1 MEHSQLLPPAGWAPL
16 RCGQALVG
24 ARLPHPRKRATG
36 RKTSSS
42 PARQVRFAG
51 RSGCCRRWRVDQH
64 DGTAAAAQAPSATPS
79 GPSTKAPRAGNATD
93 CHFHIYD
100 NRYPPAPGGLP
111 APDASARPII
121 ARCRPATAPPA
132 VSSSSPRFTASTT
145 AQRSKAWP
153 RLVPNFRAVAV
164 VNTGITDAELQRMH
178 GLGVRG
184 IRFNLAQAGATWLE
198 MLEPLSQRVDALG
211 WHCRINMPGDRI
223 VAASDTFLRIRG
235 KPPVDHL
242 AHCPQPAGVDSDT
255 FKLIRRLLDKGN
267 TWVKLSGAY
276 ADTKV
281 GPPSYS
287 DSSAVA
293 RAFAIA
299 APTRMVWG
307 SDWPHPTE
315 KLDNKPDDARA
326 VRPARGLGAGRGARA
341 SACWWTIPPN
351 STTSRKPDASR
362 RGDRCVSNNNVFTN
376 ADIFT
381 AHVKVLEATTIVNC
395 GAAS

>member
-1 MEHSQLLPPAGWAPL
+1 MTHSLYNRRDVLRSAAVAVAGASVGTIAAP
-16 RCGQALVG
+16 
-24 ARLPHPRKRATG
+24 
-36 RKTSSS
+36 
-42 PARQVRFAG
+42 
-51 RSGCCRRWRVDQH
+51 
-64 DGTAAAAQAPSATPS
+64 AAAQHTVRYSTGTEAP
-79 GPSTKAPRAGNATD
+79 KLRAPANATD

-111 APDASARPII
+111 APDASPADYRALQARNGTTRGVVIQPSLYGVDN
-121 ARCRPATAPPA
+121 RPTLEGMAA
-132 VSSSSPRFTASTT
+132 
-145 AQRSKAWP
+145 
-153 RLVPNFRAVAV
+153 LGPNFRAVAV
-164 VNTGITDAELQRMH
+164 VNTSVTDAELQRMH

-184 IRFNLAQAGATWLE
+184 IRFNLAQAGATSLE

-211 WHCRINMPGDRI
+211 WHCQINMPGDRI

-235 KPPVDHL
+235 KLVFDHL

-293 RAFAIA
+293 RAFAVA

-307 SDWPHPTE
+307 SDWPHPSE
-315 KLDNKPDDARA
+315 KLDNKPDDALLFDLLMNWVPDEVARNR
-326 VRPARGLGAGRGARA
+326 VLVDNPAELYDFPKG
-341 SACWWTIPPN
+341 
-351 STTSRKPDASR
+351 
-362 RGDRCVSNNNVFTN
+362 
-376 ADIFT
+376 
-381 AHVKVLEATTIVNC
+381 
-395 GAAS
+395 